1 MSGEDTVAR
10 FTRWLTAFGDAWE
23 AGDAAAMAAGFVVA
37 ATLQADPFAPP
48 IRGRRAIHAHFGEL
62 LTHTPAVS
70 FSAEVLGAGHTY
82 GVAHWHV
89 AGGGRELDGIMVCAI
104 DARGR
109 CESLR
114 EWWHAYSE

>member
-1 MSGEDTVAR
+1 VNVEDPVGR

-23 AGDAAAMAAGFVVA
+23 AGDAAAMAALFVVG
-37 ATLQADPFAPP
+37 ATLAPDPFAAP
-48 IRGRRAIHAHFGEL
+48 IRGRRAIHAHFAQL
-62 LTHTPAVS
+62 MAHTPGVS
-70 FSAEVLGAGHTY
+70 FSAEVLGVGHTY

-89 AGGGRELDGIMVCAI
+89 SGGVRDLDGIMVCAI

-114 EWWHAYSE
+114 EWWHADSE